1 MLSQATP
8 SHIPNDSSESG
19 PGTTPFQL
27 ALILAGVY
35 CLFCAVYIVLSTG
48 FAARISQS
56 VPEML
61 NIETAKGLA
70 FVLLTGALFFVSAWT
85 LLTRLEAEQ
94 TRLRKQATLLV
105 DVEQRSLA
113 GLFAGFI
120 AHDINNM
127 LTVAQCQLGELS
139 DIAATKAAGDLTVR
153 ATAVESSLQ
162 EISKLSGR
170 LAKIG
175 LQQPRGEWTVGELS
189 TTIARAVTIGRQ
201 HLRVRRCDISLSLEP
216 TPSSRHNA
224 LLVTRS
230 VINLLINAG
239 DATGG
244 RGRVEIKLFRD
255 GDYYALEIHD
265 NGPGV
270 PPEDADRV
278 FEECFTTKPDGTGL
292 GLVIVAVCAR
302 EHGGKAQ
309 VKPSE
314 LGGAC
319 FRMTFAARESHSTP
333 PG

>member
-1 MLSQATP
+1 MLSQTSP
-8 SHIPNDSSESG
+8 SHTPNDSSESG
-19 PGTTPFQL
+19 PGTTAFQL
-27 ALILAGVY
+27 ALILAVVY
-35 CLFCAVYIVLSTG
+35 CLFCAVYVVLSSG
-48 FAARISQS
+48 YAARISQS
-56 VPEML
+56 LPEML
-61 NIETAKGLA
+61 KIETIKGLA
-70 FVLLTGALFFVSAWT
+70 FVLVTGVLFFGFAWA
-85 LLTRLEAEQ
+85 LLTRLEAGRE
-94 TRLRKQATLLV
+94 RLRKQATLLV

-113 GLFAGFI
+113 GLFAGSI

-139 DIAATKAAGDLTVR
+139 DIAATRAAGDLAAR

-175 LQQPRGEWTVGELS
+175 LQQPRGEWIVGELS
-189 TTIARAVTIGRQ
+189 TIVARAVTIGRQ

-216 TPSSRHNA
+216 TPASRHNT

-239 DATGG
+239 DATAG
-244 RGRVEIKLFRD
+244 RGRVEIKLFRE
-255 GDYYALEIHD
+255 GDYYALEVHD

-270 PPEDADRV
+270 RPEDADRV
-278 FEECFTTKPDGTGL
+278 FEEYFTTKPDGTGL

-302 EHGGKAQ
+302 EHGGIAQ

-319 FRMTFAARESHSTP
+319 FRMSFAARETQSLLP
-333 PG
+333 A